1 MELSKGGKITLI
13 QAVLQSL
20 PLYVLSVSA
29 PPISVL
35 NRLENMYVNFLWFEG
50 YKHHWIGRNNLLK
63 PVEEGGVGLRRL
75 EERMQSFQLK
85 QLWMIQTKD
94 SLWVAPQV
102 HEIGP
107 TSICLSP
114 LQELCTVETAI

>member
-35 NRLENMYVNFLWFEG
+35 NRLENMYVNFLWGHTDEG

-63 PVEEGGVGLRRL
+63 PVSEGGVGLRR
-75 EERMQSFQLK
+75 
-85 QLWMIQTKD
+85 
-94 SLWVAPQV
+94 
-102 HEIGP
+102 
-107 TSICLSP
+107 
-114 LQELCTVETAI
+114 